1 MQTSM
6 ERLAPELRRQVAVA
20 IIALRGQ
27 RAPRLT

>member
-20 IIALRGQ
+20 IIALR
-27 RAPRLT
+27 AANAHHD